1 MTPVVRRWFKFN
13 LVGALGIGV
22 QLAMLALLASGFHVN
37 YLIATA
43 VAVETAVLHN
53 FVWHER
59 YTWAGR
65 GGTGARAIAGRLV
78 RFHAG
83 NGAVSLLG
91 NLVLMR
97 LFVGTF
103 GLPALVANPI
113 AIAACGLL
121 NFAIGEWVV
130 FR

>member
-1 MTPVVRRWFKFN
+1 MTPLVARWLKFN
-13 LVGALGIGV
+13 LVGTIGIVV
-22 QLAMLALLASGFHVN
+22 QLAVLALLTHGFGMN

-43 VAVETAVLHN
+43 FAVETAILHN

-65 GGTGARAIAGRLV
+65 GGGSARALVGRLV

-83 NGAVSLLG
+83 NGVVSLLG

-97 LFVGTF
+97 ILVGAF
-103 GLPALVANPI
+103 GVPAMLANVI

-121 NFAIGEWVV
+121 NFAIGEWLV